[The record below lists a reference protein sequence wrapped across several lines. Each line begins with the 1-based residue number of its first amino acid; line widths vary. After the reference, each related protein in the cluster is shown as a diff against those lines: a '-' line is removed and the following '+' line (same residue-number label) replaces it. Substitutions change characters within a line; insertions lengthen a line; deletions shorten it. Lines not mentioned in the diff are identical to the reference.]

1 VTSEKKLFNA
11 AVTKPVKPSQL
22 FDLLAGIFKEAEPA
36 STSPIKIVP
45 KIVVERLGQS
55 ARVLLAEDN
64 LVNQKVAVHMLAAL
78 GFRPDVAA
86 NGLEVLDALNRQAY
100 DIILMD
106 VQMPEMDGLEATRR
120 ILGGQPDPS
129 KRPWIIALTAN
140 AVHGDREICLA
151 AGMDDYISKPIKKE
165 DLAAAFGRVRGTIPG

>member
-1 VTSEKKLFNA
+1 
-11 AVTKPVKPSQL
+11 
-22 FDLLAGIFKEAEPA
+22 
-36 STSPIKIVP
+36 VP
-45 KIVVERLGQS
+45 KLVGERVGQS

-78 GFRPDVAA
+78 GLRPDVAA

-120 ILGGQPDPS
+120 IVAGQPDPL

-140 AVHGDREICLA
+140 AVHGDREICLD
-151 AGMDDYISKPIKKE
+151 AGMNDYISKPLKKE
-165 DLAAAFGRVRGTIPG
+165 DLAAAFGRVRGATPG